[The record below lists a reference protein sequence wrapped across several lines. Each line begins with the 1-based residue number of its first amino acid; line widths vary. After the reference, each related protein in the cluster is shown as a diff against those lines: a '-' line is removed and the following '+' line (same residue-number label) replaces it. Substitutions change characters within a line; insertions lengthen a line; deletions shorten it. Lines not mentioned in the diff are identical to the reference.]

1 MPGTGRR
8 QADVTLPTVQ
18 VTARGDI
25 PDSAKEYAVRK
36 ISGVPSF
43 TREPVLALHVVLA
56 LAADPARRLRAS
68 AEASLDLN
76 GRPMHVQVEAEYLTE
91 AIDLLVD
98 RLRRRLVDSEDRHR
112 SRRRDPGPDPQDG

>member
-1 MPGTGRR
+1 MPTTAVWSRPTAAPSAAAEGTSINLTRR
-8 QADVTLPTVQ
+8 AC
-18 VTARGDI
+18 
-25 PDSAKEYAVRK
+25 
-36 ISGVPSF
+36 ISGTILS
-43 TREPVLALHVVLA
+43 
-56 LAADPARRLRAS
+56 RLL

-76 GRPMHVQVEAEYLTE
+76 GRPMHVQVEAEHLTE